1 MWDGILQ
8 PQIGS
13 QDWDSCAKNVEELK
27 GWDIVVHSSLKGFV
41 YFFVFF
47 MVMITMYEFFLLLKN
62 IHNYHLHFIWQN
74 TLLNYVWLDLRLF
87 LIKYSINNAIKKG
100 CANSEIVFFLVNTI
114 YFPCLTSTPTFPS
127 FSRSTVVS
135 TLSPLVSPSTSGL
148 RVRSG
153 SRRDSSSLHI
163 FFPLRWVWE

>member
-13 QDWDSCAKNVEELK
+13 QAWDSCAKNWEELK
-27 GWDIVVHSSLKGFV
+27 GWDIVVLSNLKGFV
-41 YFFVFF
+41 YFFCIFYGDNYVWL
-47 MVMITMYEFFLLLKN
+47 FFLLKK

-74 TLLNYVWLDLRLF
+74 TLHNYVWAHVIFDKVRRH
-87 LIKYSINNAIKKG
+87 INNAIKKG
-100 CANSEIVFFLVNTI
+100 CVDSEIVFFLLNTI

-135 TLSPLVSPSTSGL
+135 TLSPLLSPSTFGL

-153 SRRDSSSLHI
+153 CRRDSSSLHM